1 MVAALPQGPTH
12 VECPEDEDFLSA
24 FDKMVSDNIQD
35 RMRETVKPQ
44 QVDISVPLHIKSSAK
59 KTYGIVQISAHIFVR
74 LLFPHLYHSYKCDYN
89 TDTDLTCSLDLHA
102 L

>member
-1 MVAALPQGPTH
+1 MQGDEASMAAALPQGPTH

-24 FDKMVSDNIQD
+24 FDRMVSDNIQD

-59 KTYGIVQISAHIFVR
+59 KTYGIVQYYI
-74 LLFPHLYHSYKCDYN
+74 LFDAGVS
-89 TDTDLTCSLDLHA
+89 
-102 L
+102 

>member
-1 MVAALPQGPTH
+1 MAAALPQGPTH

-24 FDKMVSDNIQD
+24 FDRMVSDNIQD

-59 KTYGIVQISAHIFVR
+59 KTYGIVQYYIIVSCWSFLQHIWAINV
-74 LLFPHLYHSYKCDYN
+74 
-89 TDTDLTCSLDLHA
+89 TLTQSKICVSLA
-102 L
+102 SWI